1 MNTLSIGETILLVE
15 DDARDILLI
24 KRAFFKAGITNPL
37 QVVSDG
43 DTAVLYLS
51 GEAAYSDRSLYPLPA
66 LILLDLKLPRR
77 SGAEVLM
84 WLRQQPVIKRLPVV
98 ILTASQEYTDVNL
111 LYDLGANAY
120 MVKPVAFDNLVEI
133 IAIINRH
140 WLVFN
145 QKPELGTP

>member
-1 MNTLSIGETILLVE
+1 MNNVSIGETILLVE

-24 KRAFFKAGITNPL
+24 KRAFRRAGITNPL
-37 QVVSDG
+37 QVVRDG
-43 DTAVLYLS
+43 DTAVLYLA
-51 GEAAYSDRSLYPLPA
+51 GEAPYSDRSIYPLPA

-77 SGAEVLM
+77 SGAEVLK
-84 WLRQQPVIKRLPVV
+84 WLRQQPGIKRLPVV
-98 ILTASQEYTDVNL
+98 ILTASQEHTDVNY

-133 IAIINRH
+133 VAIVNKH
-140 WLVFN
+140 WLIFN